1 MAETAPRPGKLRA
14 DTVDTVGRVVGD
26 DPAVWV
32 GSTSFAPAVVD
43 SGRLVPC
50 SEVEDTQREVDHT
63 GCMRGNDL

>member
-1 MAETAPRPGKLRA
+1 MR
-14 DTVDTVGRVVGD
+14 RVVGD